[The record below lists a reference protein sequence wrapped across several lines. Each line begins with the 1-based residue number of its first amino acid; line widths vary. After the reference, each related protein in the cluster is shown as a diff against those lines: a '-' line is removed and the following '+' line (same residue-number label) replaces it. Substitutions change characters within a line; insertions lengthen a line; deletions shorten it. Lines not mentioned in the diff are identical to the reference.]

1 MLSKKH
7 NIILFSL
14 FALLAIPMIQAR
26 AGEVVARDNI
36 VTQVLSL
43 NSAVEEARRE
53 NPEILAAKRHYEA
66 AKARI
71 SQELVPEDPVVEYIY
86 DEMRAGV
93 PGLMGKPMRSYGI
106 SQKTPFPSKLIL
118 RSNIAAK
125 DTKISYEGYK
135 EKERDVIARTKIAYV
150 EAWYIDKALGI
161 TKENQALLEQF
172 CSSTASRY
180 SLNKASEQD
189 ALKAQVELAKVKN
202 SIILLDQKR
211 QIAQA
216 KLNMLL
222 NRDPCADIAVD
233 KNLDIPVVNNS
244 LESLIDTAKINR
256 PKLRAFRYAVEK
268 GRVAYLLAWNEF
280 LPDIHIRYQQM
291 IMDGSG
297 DKWAGMLGMSVPIWF
312 WTKQASGV
320 KEMKSELDMFRAE
333 YNMMEN
339 MAVFD
344 VKDAYARVESYKKLV
359 STFETS
365 FIPQAEQAL
374 KASLTGFEA
383 GQIDFLNLLDSQR
396 MLLDIKVEY
405 YKMIFDLCAGT
416 AELEMSVGVN
426 I

>member
-66 AKARI
+66 ANARI

-125 DTKISYEGYK
+125 DAKISYEGYK
-135 EKERDVIARTKIAYV
+135 EKERDVIARTKIAYG
-150 EAWYIDKALGI
+150 ETWYIDKALGI

-211 QIAQA
+211 QIAQ
-216 KLNMLL
+216 
-222 NRDPCADIAVD
+222 
-233 KNLDIPVVNNS
+233 
-244 LESLIDTAKINR
+244 
-256 PKLRAFRYAVEK
+256 
-268 GRVAYLLAWNEF
+268 
-280 LPDIHIRYQQM
+280 
-291 IMDGSG
+291 
-297 DKWAGMLGMSVPIWF
+297 
-312 WTKQASGV
+312 
-320 KEMKSELDMFRAE
+320 
-333 YNMMEN
+333 
-339 MAVFD
+339 
-344 VKDAYARVESYKKLV
+344 
-359 STFETS
+359 
-365 FIPQAEQAL
+365 
-374 KASLTGFEA
+374 
-383 GQIDFLNLLDSQR
+383 
-396 MLLDIKVEY
+396 
-405 YKMIFDLCAGT
+405 
-416 AELEMSVGVN
+416 
-426 I
+426 